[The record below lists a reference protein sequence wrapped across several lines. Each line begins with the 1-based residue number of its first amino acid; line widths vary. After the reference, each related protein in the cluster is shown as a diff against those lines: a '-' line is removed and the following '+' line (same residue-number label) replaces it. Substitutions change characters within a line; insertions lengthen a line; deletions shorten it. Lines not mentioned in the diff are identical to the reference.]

1 MNLKKLSQTL
11 TKSSTPASRHS
22 SERTNISLRLDLHG
36 NVYNVRVQI
45 VLRHP
50 TPGRLRIMSQQRFKQ
65 KFKSELIKLWPGVG
79 REFKACIQS

>member
-22 SERTNISLRLDLHG
+22 SERTNSSLRLDLRG

-50 TPGRLRIMSQQRFKQ
+50 TPGCLRIMSQQLPTMLKVR
-65 KFKSELIKLWPGVG
+65 SPCHIADTET
-79 REFKACIQS
+79 S

>member
-22 SERTNISLRLDLHG
+22 SERTNICLRLDLHG

-45 VLRHP
+45 ELRHP
-50 TPGRLRIMSQQRFKQ
+50 TPGRLRIMSQHTRHHE
-65 KFKSELIKLWPGVG
+65 SNTRWTSTTWL
-79 REFKACIQS
+79 